1 MAEDQDFASY
11 FSGNTV
17 QICPVGALTG
27 AAYRFRS
34 RPFDLVSSQSACEH
48 CAAGCALRT
57 DHRRG
62 KVTRRMATEDPQVNE
77 EWNCDK
83 GRWAFQYSQAPGAK
97 RITSPL
103 IRDLETGELVPASW
117 PEALAFAAEGL
128 NAARGRAAALVGGR
142 LTLEDAYAYAK
153 FTRIAL
159 ETNDIDFRARP
170 HSEEEAEFLA
180 SLRRRLRSGDHV
192 RGHRPGPG
200 RAARRLR
207 AGGGVA
213 DRLPAAAQERAGP
226 HGSRSRP

>member
-1 MAEDQDFASY
+1 MALD
-11 FSGNTV
+11 
-17 QICPVGALTG
+17 
-27 AAYRFRS
+27 
-34 RPFDLVSSQSACEH
+34 
-48 CAAGCALRT
+48 
-57 DHRRG
+57 
-62 KVTRRMATEDPQVNE
+62 DPQVNE

-83 GRWAFQYSQAPGAK
+83 GRWAFQYSQAPAAK

-103 IRDLETGELVPASW
+103 IRDRETGELRPASW
-117 PEALAFAAEGL
+117 PEALAFAADGL

-180 SLRRRLRSGDHV
+180 SLRRR
-192 RGHRPGPG
+192 RPGLATTYADLDARPG

-213 DRLPAAAQERAGP
+213 DRLPAAAQERARPQAGGRGHSAVRHARAGQAQGRAAEGGAAHRAGVPGGAGRRRPGLRSGRRGP
-226 HGSRSRP
+226 EDAPRTCASPER